1 VSHDRYAVRP
11 AAVRDADALGRVH
24 TAVWHEAYAEVMPA
38 DFLAS
43 LDPVRAAQQWRL
55 RLEVDEPDSVVAVAT
70 AGEDGQIVGFASG
83 GPTRDE
89 DAPTGWELYAINVLA
104 AHHGT
109 GLADELVAAAVGDRP
124 ASLWVLVDNARAQAF
139 YRRHG
144 FAPDGASKVHEGTGV
159 PEIRMVRGAG
169 AGAH

>member
-1 VSHDRYAVRP
+1 MRGGYAVRP
-11 AAVRDADALGRVH
+11 AVAGDADALGRVH
-24 TAVWHEAYAEVMPA
+24 TAVWHEAYADLMPA

-43 LDPVRAAQQWRL
+43 LDPARSAQKWRL
-55 RLEVDEPDSVVAVAT
+55 RLEVDEPDSVVAVAV
-70 AGEDGQIVGFASG
+70 AGEAGEIVGFAAA
-83 GPTRDE
+83 GPTRDG

-109 GLADELVAAAVGDRP
+109 GLADDLVGAAIGDRP

-144 FAPDGASKVHEGTGV
+144 FSPDGARKVHEGTGA
-159 PEIRMVRGAG
+159 PEIRMVRGA
-169 AGAH
+169 AADAH